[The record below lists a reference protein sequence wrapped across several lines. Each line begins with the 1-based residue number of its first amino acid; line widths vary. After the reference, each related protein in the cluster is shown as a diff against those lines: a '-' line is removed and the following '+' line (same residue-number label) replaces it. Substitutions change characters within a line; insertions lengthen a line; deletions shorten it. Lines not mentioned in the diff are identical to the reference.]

1 MARVGRSRAAVK
13 YEHIAG
19 MHYAFGMR
27 ILAFVAGVLLSL
39 AAAAQGAGDFRFT
52 LQYGGQERAYR
63 VHVPARYDASHPAP
77 LLVAMHGGGG
87 NMDIQADDRFY
98 GEITTSEKE
107 GAIVVFPNGTSRFA
121 SGKLATWNAGDCCAG
136 AVRRGADDVGF
147 IRAVVADMERRWSV
161 DKRRVYATGMSNGGM
176 MAYRLACEAADVFT
190 AIASVAG
197 TDNTRECK
205 PSRPVPVLHIQAKDD
220 PRVLFDGGQGKA
232 IGATAHASVPATIAK
247 WVSLDRCEGAA
258 QRVLDKPGAWCEL
271 HSPCSG
277 GAQVKL
283 CITETGG
290 HSWPG
295 GAKPR
300 GGPAPSQ
307 AISANDMMWDFFNRL
322 QP

>member
-1 MARVGRSRAAVK
+1 
-13 YEHIAG
+13 
-19 MHYAFGMR
+19 MHYAFAMR
-27 ILAFVAGVLLSL
+27 IRLAFFLALAFVASACV
-39 AAAAQGAGDFRFT
+39 AGDFRFA
-52 LQYGGQERAYR
+52 LQYDGLERAYR

-147 IRAVVADMERRWSV
+147 IRAVVADVEKRWMI
-161 DKRRVYATGMSNGGM
+161 DKHRVYATGMSNGGM

-205 PSRPVPVLHIQAKDD
+205 PSKPVAVLHIQAKDD
-220 PRVLFDGGQGKA
+220 PRVLYDGGQGK
-232 IGATAHASVPATIAK
+232 GATSHVSAPSTIAK
-247 WVSLDRCEGAA
+247 WVQLDKCEGAS

-283 CITETGG
+283 CVTETGG

-300 GGPAPSQ
+300 GGPAPSN